1 MISVSDLLYTPTVKT
16 MKKRSALIAW
26 PLLALLPCLILMHC
40 DLVDPVAPEG
50 ATMTLYANPTTI
62 SIIGG
67 VSEITAIITETDGY
81 PVSDGTVIRMVSDLG
96 RLEHTEMT
104 TRNGTVHNLLHS
116 EGVGGT
122 AIITAYSGVLEGV
135 TVEVE
140 IGVTPSVVAVSADPP
155 FLPPGGGESQIKA
168 VVFDEDFIPMPNVS
182 VSMSTDAGVLR
193 SGGAPLVTDA
203 AGTVYDLLT
212 TEETAT
218 VIASVS
224 DAVSGETTVFVDD
237 RYAHTL
243 YLTANPGS
251 INTCDDDGDRVEIIA
266 YCLDASGFPA
276 EGSLVIFTLE
286 GEGWI
291 SDTSGVANSNGEVKI
306 DFGLDDGPT
315 TSDYCAYCAIEG
327 NNCAA
332 KITAIS
338 GPEANGVVNIEIN
351 LN

>member
-1 MISVSDLLYTPTVKT
+1 MISGWMKPSTVKM

-26 PLLALLPCLILMHC
+26 PLLALLPCLILMQC
-40 DLVDPVAPEG
+40 DLVDPVAPDG

-67 VSEITAIITETDGY
+67 VSEITAIITESDGY
-81 PVSDGTVIRMVSDLG
+81 PVPDGTVINMVSDLG
-96 RLEHTEMT
+96 RLEYNQMNTN
-104 TRNGTVHNLLHS
+104 NGTVHNQLHS

-122 AIITAYSGVLEGV
+122 ATITAYSGVLSEI
-135 TVEVE
+135 TTTVE
-140 IGVTPSVVAVSADPP
+140 IGITPSAVAVSADPQ
-155 FLPPGGGESQIKA
+155 FLPPGGGQSQIKA

-182 VSMSTDAGVLR
+182 VSMSTSAGALQ

-203 AGTVYDLLT
+203 DGTVRDLLT
-212 TEETAT
+212 TEETAD

-224 DAVSGETTVFVDD
+224 DAVTGQTTVVVDN

-251 INTCDDDGDRVEIIA
+251 VNTCDDHGDHVEIIA

-276 EGSLVIFTLE
+276 EGSLVIFALE

-291 SDTSGVANSNGEVKI
+291 SNTSGVANSNGEI
-306 DFGLDDGPT
+306 AITFGLTDGNC
-315 TSDYCAYCAIEG
+315 SYCASPG
-327 NNCAA
+327 NNCSA

-338 GPEANGVVNIEIN
+338 GPDAMALVNIEIN